1 MKVFHFSILSIL
13 CIALFISGCTHKESV
28 NRIAIAEQF
37 GLAYAPIQIM
47 KEKQFL
53 EDKMPQDTDVR
64 WIQLANT
71 AAIRESMIAGDLD
84 IGFMAI
90 PPFLIGWDKGMEWK
104 IATGLC
110 SSPLG
115 LVTHKSSVQSIQDLT
130 SEDRIAL
137 PQPGSIQHILLSM
150 ACQKTFNN
158 PQQFD
163 AQLVTMSHPDGMNAL
178 MTKQDI
184 SAHFT
189 SPPYLNKALKING
202 IHQILSGKEAMGK
215 DFSFIVGTVTQD
227 FYDTHPSLY
236 ASFTAAL
243 DESIDFIQDNPTES
257 AQILSKHYN
266 LSQEET
272 LEYIQSIQYTSTV
285 KGLTDFAEFMVDNG
299 YLDKTFSNRND
310 VLFEGV
316 LYEE

>member
-1 MKVFHFSILSIL
+1 MKYLRLTLLSIL
-13 CIALFISGCTHKESV
+13 CIGLFLSGCTGKKSD
-28 NRIAIAEQF
+28 NSISIAEQF

-53 EDKMPQDTDVR
+53 DARVPEGTDIQ

-90 PPFLIGWDKGMEWK
+90 PPFLIGWDRGMEWK

-115 LVTHKSSVQSIQDLT
+115 LVTHKESVRSLSDLT

-150 ACQKTFNN
+150 ACEKAFNN

-163 AQLVTMSHPDGMNAL
+163 QQLVTMSHPDGMNAL
-178 MTKQDI
+178 IAKQDI
-184 SAHFT
+184 TAHFT
-189 SPPYLNKALKING
+189 SPPYLNKALKVEG
-202 IHQILSGKEAMGK
+202 LHQILSGEEAMGK
-215 DFSFIVGTVTQD
+215 EFSFIVGTVTQD

-236 ASFTAAL
+236 TSFLEAL
-243 DESIDFIQDNPTES
+243 QESIHYIQNNPAES
-257 AQILSKHYN
+257 AVILSKQYN
-266 LSQEET
+266 LPQEET
-272 LEYIQSIQYTSTV
+272 LEYIQSIQYGSTV
-285 KGLTDFAEFMVDNG
+285 KGLSDFAEFMVNNG
-299 YLDKTFSNRND
+299 YLDKTFTDINE
-310 VLFEGV
+310 VLFEEAH
-316 LYEE
+316 YEK